1 MQDRITADI
10 AAFRL
15 PRYAQIPEVG
25 LYLEQVV
32 RYVNAYLAPL
42 GEPELSPSMV
52 SNYVKKG
59 VISHPVKKKY
69 TRDQLACLIYII
81 VSKNVLSMENIDS
94 LFKMQRAHYTSAQAY
109 DTSCDELENYLPYVF
124 GLTKSFSELEPDVD
138 DARKLLRSTIISA
151 VNKIYLDCVFTDL
164 RQEQALWPDIL
175 PDLA

>member
-1 MQDRITADI
+1 MKLESNRRV
-10 AAFRL
+10 AACAAGFAL
-15 PRYAQIPEVG
+15 PRYAELPTVG
-25 LYLEQVV
+25 LYLDQSVQF
-32 RYVNAYLAPL
+32 VN
-42 GEPELSPSMV
+42 GCFRTFQGVELTASMV

-59 VISHPVKKKY
+59 IISHPIKKKY
-69 TRDQLACLIYII
+69 TRDQLACLIYIV

-109 DTSCDELENYLPYVF
+109 VF

-138 DARKLLRSTIISA
+138 DACKLLRSTIISA